1 MDIDLGDGWEK
12 KALIV
17 VGVVV
22 FILVIYAYNP
32 FQPKAN
38 VTSTNENYIPPDTS
52 IPVTQTPVVTN
63 NSENSSAVNST
74 NNTFFINSDQAK
86 NIAVSQ
92 NPGYKASEPFQGT
105 IVVNQTTVVVWM
117 VPISKF
123 GQPSKTVYVDVNT
136 GKIVKT
142 T

>member
-17 VGVVV
+17 VGVIV

-38 VTSTNENYIPPDTS
+38 VTSTNENYMPPDTYL
-52 IPVTQTPVVTN
+52 PVTQTPEVTN
-63 NSENSSAVNST
+63 NSENSSVDNST
-74 NNTFFINSDQAK
+74 KNTFLITADQAK

-105 IVVNQTTVVVWM
+105 IVLNQTTIVVWM
-117 VPISKF
+117 VPISKL

-136 GKIVKT
+136 GKIVNT

>member
-12 KALIV
+12 KALIIV
-17 VGVVV
+17 AVVV

-38 VTSTNENYIPPDTS
+38 VTSANETYMPPDTPTP
-52 IPVTQTPVVTN
+52 ITQTPIVSN
-63 NSENSSAVNST
+63 NSGNSSADNST
-74 NNTFFINSDQAK
+74 NNTFSISADQAK
-86 NIAVSQ
+86 SIAVSQ

-117 VPISKF
+117 VPISKL

-136 GKIVKT
+136 GKIVNT

>member
-1 MDIDLGDGWEK
+1 MDIDLGDDWEK

-17 VGVVV
+17 VGIIV

-32 FQPKAN
+32 FQPKAQ
-38 VTSTNENYIPPDTS
+38 VTSTNENYLPPDTS
-52 IPVTQTPVVTN
+52 VPVPQTPEVTN
-63 NSENSSAVNST
+63 NNENSSVDNNT
-74 NNTFFINSDQAK
+74 NNTFLITPDRAK
-86 NIAVSQ
+86 NIATSK

-105 IVVNQTTVVVWM
+105 IVLNQTTIVVWI
-117 VPISKF
+117 VPISKV

-136 GKIVKT
+136 GKIVNT